1 MMAIYTQNAEWVCTE
16 TSERV
21 TEFTA
26 QVTKSPSTFRILA
39 LTDLHWD
46 SAHCKLDLLKSHL
59 DEALEYNI
67 PVIIIGDLYD
77 VMQGRYDPRA
87 DQNTLRP
94 EHRGNCYFDAI
105 IDTSIEWFRPYA
117 KILALI
123 SPGNHEGAV
132 MKRQQINL
140 IDKFCQGMQMAG
152 SNVISAPDWGY
163 ILIKM
168 KHRRTVDTKRL
179 FYQHGYGGG
188 GEITRGLI
196 DHSRTRS
203 QWDADVF
210 VSGHIHRRNIDENII
225 VRCSA
230 RGNVTQDQQLFIRCG
245 SYKDETH
252 DAWHISKG
260 RGARPVGGW
269 YINFTGKW
277 GQGDLGV
284 TVSAEPTA

>member
-1 MMAIYTQNAEWVCTE
+1 MAIDHNSEWVCSE
-16 TSERV
+16 TNERV
-21 TEFTA
+21 A
-26 QVTKSPSTFRILA
+26 QFVTQIPKSSGTFKILA

-59 DEALEYNI
+59 DEALKKNI

-77 VMQGRYDPRA
+77 VMQGKYDPRS
-87 DQNTLRP
+87 DQSTLRE

-105 IDTSIEWFRPYA
+105 IDTSIDWFRPYA
-117 KILALI
+117 KIMALV

-132 MKRQQINL
+132 MKRQQIDL
-140 IDKFCQGMQMAG
+140 IDRFCRGMKSEG
-152 SNVISAPDWGY
+152 SNVISAPDWGF
-163 ILIKM
+163 ILVKM
-168 KHRRTVDTKRL
+168 KNRNTVNTKKL
-179 FYQHGYGGG
+179 YYQHGYGGG

-203 QWDADVF
+203 QWDADVY

-230 RGNVTQDQQLFIRCG
+230 RGTVSQEQQLFVRCG

-269 YINFTGKW
+269 YINFNAKIVKS
-277 GQGDLGV
+277 DLQV
-284 TVSAEPTA
+284 SVSAEPTS

>member
-1 MMAIYTQNAEWVCTE
+1 MIKKSHNVEWVCTE
-16 TSERV
+16 TNERV
-21 TEFTA
+21 TEFNT
-26 QVTKSPSTFRILA
+26 QLTTSDSSFKILA

-46 SAHCKLDLLKSHL
+46 SAHCKLDILKNHL
-59 DEALEYNI
+59 DYALEKNI

-123 SPGNHEGAV
+123 SPGNHEGAI

-140 IDKFCQGMQMAG
+140 IESFCRGMQMAG
-152 SNVISAPDWGY
+152 SKVISAPDWGY
-163 ILIKM
+163 ILVKLRQ
-168 KHRRTVDTKRL
+168 RRSVETKRI

-203 QWDADVF
+203 QWDADIF
-210 VSGHIHRRNIDENII
+210 VSGHIHRRNIDENIV
-225 VRCSA
+225 VRCSS
-230 RGNVTQDQQLFIRCG
+230 RGTVTQDQQLFIRCG

-260 RGARPVGGW
+260 RGARPIGGW
-269 YINFTGKW
+269 FINFTPIRNNNGFM
-277 GQGDLGV
+277 V
-284 TVSAEPTA
+284 NVSAEPTI

>member
-1 MMAIYTQNAEWVCTE
+1 MAISTHNAAWVCTE
-16 TSERV
+16 ANERV
-21 TEFTA
+21 TEINT
-26 QVTKSPSTFRILA
+26 QMTKPNETFRILA

-59 DEALEYNI
+59 DEALKYNV

-117 KILALI
+117 KILALV

-140 IDKFCQGMQMAG
+140 IEKFCQGMRMAG
-152 SNVISAPDWGY
+152 SKVISAPDWGF
-163 ILIKM
+163 ILIKSR
-168 KHRRTVDTKRL
+168 KRNSVDTRRL

-203 QWDADVF
+203 QWDADIY
-210 VSGHIHRRNIDENII
+210 VSGHIHRRNIDENIM
-225 VRCSA
+225 VRCSS
-230 RGNVTQDQQLFIRCG
+230 RGNVTQEQQLFIRCG

-269 YINFTGKW
+269 YINFTSKTEKA
-277 GQGDLGV
+277 DFFV
-284 TVSAEPTA
+284 TVSAEPTS